1 MKRLAGLETEYG
13 CLVPDSFGL
22 PTVPVRVKEHLF
34 KKHHVGLI
42 DLHDRDYDEPAG
54 NGGFLYNGGRLYLDM
69 GHVEYCTPEC
79 LSLADVVA
87 YDRAGEELLQLA
99 LHELGLA
106 HKVSFIK
113 NNIDHYTSATFG
125 CHENY
130 LLQRDAPLH
139 QRNVDTLLAFL
150 STRILLVGAGR
161 VGVTLAPRRYGKQEP
176 ADQALYQISQ
186 RADFIQTD
194 IYEWVQFNRALIN
207 ARDEP
212 LADYR
217 RFRRLHLLL
226 GDSNV
231 LPYANALKVGTSALV
246 LDLLEADALPK
257 ISLVDPVRSMR
268 QLSHHP
274 DGPWT
279 VELTDGEEI
288 SALDVQE
295 AFLTAAR
302 SGAIDLDAD
311 ARWTIDAWE
320 SALLHLRAEL
330 HTPGDG
336 AALIGK
342 LDWITKRFLLSS
354 FIEAEGKS
362 WRDPWIES
370 LDLEY
375 HQLNVERSLIAEF
388 EGYAMQ
394 SLGLKDL
401 APAGDGAASARDYT
415 MLPPPDTRAAVRSE
429 AMHVIAEKKLPYM
442 LDWDLIYVGE
452 GRQILLEDPFSTELA
467 QLEPLRAAVPPA
479 SGGSDGERA
488 AKG

>member
-34 KKHHVGLI
+34 KKKQFGLI

-69 GHVEYCTPEC
+69 GHIEYCTPEC

-87 YDRAGEELLQLA
+87 YDRAGEEMLQLG

-106 HKVSFIK
+106 HKVGFIK

-176 ADQALYQISQ
+176 ADHAQYQISQ

-231 LPYANALKVGTSALV
+231 LPFANALKIGTTALV

-257 ISLVDPVRSMR
+257 LALVDPVRSMR

-274 DGPWT
+274 EGPWN
-279 VELTDGEEI
+279 VELLDGTER

-295 AFLTAAR
+295 AFLAAAR
-302 SGAIDLDAD
+302 SGVIDLDSD
-311 ARWTIDAWE
+311 ARWTLDAWE
-320 SALLHLRAEL
+320 STLQSLRAEL
-330 HTPGDG
+330 NNPGDG
-336 AALIGK
+336 AA
-342 LDWITKRFLLSS
+342 
-354 FIEAEGKS
+354 
-362 WRDPWIES
+362 
-370 LDLEY
+370 
-375 HQLNVERSLIAEF
+375 
-388 EGYAMQ
+388 
-394 SLGLKDL
+394 
-401 APAGDGAASARDYT
+401 
-415 MLPPPDTRAAVRSE
+415 
-429 AMHVIAEKKLPYM
+429 
-442 LDWDLIYVGE
+442 
-452 GRQILLEDPFSTELA
+452 
-467 QLEPLRAAVPPA
+467 
-479 SGGSDGERA
+479 
-488 AKG
+488 